1 LHECFYFFQLVACVR
16 KKFGNIEVVGQLQIR
31 KKKILRKAAPLRT
44 MVVFIFERNKNRN
57 EYSIEQGIDWFK
69 LASDEHCT
77 NHFSF
82 STSCFCV

>member
-1 LHECFYFFQLVACVR
+1 VR

-44 MVVFIFERNKNRN
+44 MVVFIFERNKNRH